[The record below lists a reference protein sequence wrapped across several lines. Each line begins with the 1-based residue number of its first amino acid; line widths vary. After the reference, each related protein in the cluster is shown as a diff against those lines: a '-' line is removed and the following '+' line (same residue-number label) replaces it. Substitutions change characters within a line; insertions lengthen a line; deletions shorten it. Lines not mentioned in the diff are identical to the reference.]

1 MGSKSVPDKFKDI
14 LESKALAHVA
24 TIMSDGTPQVS
35 PVWFDTVGDKIR
47 INSARGRV
55 KDVNMRARPQVS
67 LSIVDPNNDYR
78 HVAIQ
83 GKVVEITEEGARADI
98 DTLSNK
104 YLGKDYPFSQPGE
117 VRVTYL
123 IETQNVV
130 TMGG

>member
-1 MGSKSVPDKFKDI
+1 MGSKTVPDKFKDI

-24 TIMSDGTPQVS
+24 TLMADGSPQVS

-55 KDVNMRARPQVS
+55 KDVNLRARPAVS
-67 LSIVDPNNDYR
+67 LSIVDLENPYR

-83 GKVVEITEEGARADI
+83 GKVVDVTEEGAREVI
-98 DTLSNK
+98 DVLSQK

-123 IETQNVV
+123 IEPENVV
-130 TMGG
+130 TMG